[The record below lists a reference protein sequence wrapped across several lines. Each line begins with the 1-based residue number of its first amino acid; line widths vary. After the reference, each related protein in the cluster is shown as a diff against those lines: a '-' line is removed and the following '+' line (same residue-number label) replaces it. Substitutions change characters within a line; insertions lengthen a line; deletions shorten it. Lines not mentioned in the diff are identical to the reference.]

1 LNSTINITSLK
12 NHFTLFL
19 VTSVLLISSA
29 TFGQGVSLGILDAN
43 GTAITGSTATFCG
56 SDDIELE
63 STIAASS
70 TVSLTWT
77 VSKTTSS
84 PGSGSL
90 SIVNN
95 SGNSTNVELQPTV
108 SGVDSYTVTLSDGT
122 NTVSTTIVIGPTP
135 SFTGLN
141 IPSDLCE
148 NGGFQS
154 ITNNLSSSQSL
165 SFSAGLMG
173 TSGSSVSLNP
183 AGIADG
189 TKVYVTLTE
198 DYPIPGSSNTFS
210 CDAIDSLIVRTA
222 PNPSFT
228 LTSSSF
234 KKCSS
239 PVTLPQGSPAYGI

>member
-1 LNSTINITSLK
+1 MNSTVNITSLK
-12 NHFTLFL
+12 KRFTLFL
-19 VTSVLLISSA
+19 VTSILLITSTA
-29 TFGQGVSLGILDAN
+29 FGQGISLGITDSN
-43 GTAITGSTATFCG
+43 GNAITGGTATFCG

-95 SGNSTNVELQPTV
+95 SGNSTNVELQPTI

-141 IPSDLCE
+141 IPTDLCE

-154 ITNNLSSSQSL
+154 ITNNLGSSQSL

-210 CDAIDSLIVRTA
+210 CVAIDT
-222 PNPSFT
+222 
-228 LTSSSF
+228 
-234 KKCSS
+234 
-239 PVTLPQGSPAYGI
+239 